1 MTSMDC
7 RTFRDKHVGF
17 VDDVLSA
24 AEMAEMQQHL
34 TVCCRC
40 ARHDTGVRR
49 GLLVA
54 RNLPQIEPS
63 ADFMERLNVRLRTM
77 EPFDSGSMPVVRS
90 PLSSSFALLAAS
102 VLAVAALATALS
114 TRGSDEPILLAPVI
128 ASVPAEIPGPVASPS
143 VVASLATGIPVWPA
157 MFMLNE
163 APVHM
168 VNVELQERD

>member
-7 RTFRDKHVGF
+7 KTFRDKHVGF

-24 AEMAEMQQHL
+24 VEMTEMQRHL
-34 TVCCRC
+34 AVCGRC

-63 ADFMERLNVRLRTM
+63 ADFMERLNLRLRTI
-77 EPFDSGSMPVVRS
+77 EPFDSGSMPLVRN
-90 PLSSSFALLAAS
+90 PLSNGFAVVAAS

-114 TRGSDEPILLAPVI
+114 TRSSDEPIRLAPVI
-128 ASVPAEIPGPVASPS
+128 ASMPAEIPGPVASPS

-168 VNVELQERD
+168 VNVELQER